1 MIVVLRPVL
10 PPPIQPFST
19 TATRV
24 RPMLGGEVVR
34 GGESVTPAAHDDRV
48 VLGLRR
54 RAPPL
59 GPPALLTR

>member
-19 TATRV
+19 HRDARDAV
-24 RPMLGGEVVR
+24 LGGEVVR
-34 GGESVTPAAHDDRV
+34 GGEPVAAAADDDRV

-54 RAPPL
+54 RTPPL
-59 GPPALLTR
+59 RPPALLTR